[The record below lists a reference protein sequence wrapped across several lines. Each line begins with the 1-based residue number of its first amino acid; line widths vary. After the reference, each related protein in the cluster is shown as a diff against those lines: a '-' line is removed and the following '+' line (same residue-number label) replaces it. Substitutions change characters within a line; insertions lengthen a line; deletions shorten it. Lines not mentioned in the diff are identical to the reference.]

1 MNDKKGDF
9 ALYEQWIGLK
19 QKDFF
24 QFGYDQVT
32 KSDLWEYCIK
42 YLWKHDRPQHYCY
55 EVEDILSIEFNDYF
69 TFASL
74 EAQVY
79 NVPSLEEMKFDDLFK

>member
-1 MNDKKGDF
+1 MGQKVSDF
-9 ALYEQWIGLK
+9 ALYEYWIGLK

-24 QFGYDQVT
+24 RFGYDQVT
-32 KSDLWEYCIK
+32 KHDLWQYCTK
-42 YLWKHDRPQHYCY
+42 YLWKHHRPVHYHR
-55 EVEDILSIEFNDYF
+55 EVHDILSIEPNDYF

-79 NVPSLEEMKFDDLFK
+79 NVPSLEEMQLEDLFK

>member
-1 MNDKKGDF
+1 MGQEVSDF
-9 ALYEQWIGLK
+9 ALYEYWIRLK

-24 QFGYDQVT
+24 RLGYDRVT
-32 KSDLWEYCIK
+32 KHDLWRYCTK
-42 YLWKHDRPQHYCY
+42 YLWKHHRPDHYY
-55 EVEDILSIEFNDYF
+55 HEVHDILSIEPNDYF

-79 NVPSLEEMKFDDLFK
+79 NVPSLEEMQLDDLFK